1 MDLKPLI
8 LASVAIAC
16 FISGYVGYAISSIHY
31 LKQLDEINET
41 YRKSVDTARTMEK
54 TWKRIAEKKDDEY
67 QKKLADLKSNNDEL
81 VNRLRKQLSELTLRV
96 SSASKSSS
104 KSNGTSREREL
115 SERIGELVDF
125 SSRCSKSAD
134 QCRVQLESLQS
145 WIKSTHE

>member
-41 YRKSVDTARTMEK
+41 YRKSVYSARLMEK
-54 TWKRIAEKKDDEY
+54 TWKKIAEKKDDEY

-96 SSASKSSS
+96 SSTSKSSS
-104 KSNGTSREREL
+104 QSNDSTREREL
-115 SERIGELVDF
+115 SERIGDLVDF

-145 WIKSTHE
+145 WIKATHE